1 MRLIAA
7 VVLLAVAGG
16 TARANDDLA
25 EAIRLE
31 AALQY
36 DQALAIVDRII
47 AAGTTT
53 EPAQL
58 AELHFYAGRL
68 AAGLDRA
75 DAARDHFARALAL
88 HPELALPA
96 GLSPKITAPFDAARA
111 TAAPLRLHASREGD
125 HVVAIVDS
133 DTLGL
138 AHTLVPGRD
147 DAKALDNHGNVV
159 WHGEAPAPPP
169 PPPQLPTQPS
179 FAGRASTWA
188 VAAGGALVI
197 GGLCAWRFQVAQDDW
212 NRFSQDNLHDYTQLR
227 AVEARGEHWGLAADI
242 SFGVAAAAGV
252 TAAILYVA
260 HRPEPFVV
268 GPHYVGVAA
277 RF

>member
-1 MRLIAA
+1 VRLAAA
-7 VVLLAVAGG
+7 VLLLAVAGG
-16 TARANDDLA
+16 TAHANDDLA

-75 DAARDHFARALAL
+75 DTARDHFARALAL
-88 HPELALPA
+88 RPDLALPA
-96 GLSPKITAPFDAARA
+96 GTSPKITAPFDAARA
-111 TAAPLRLHASREGD
+111 TPPLRLHATRDGA
-125 HVVAIVDS
+125 VVDADPI
-133 DTLGL
+133 GL
-138 AHTLVPGRD
+138 VHRIDGF
-147 DAKALDNHGNVV
+147 KALDDHGNVV

-169 PPPQLPTQPS
+169 PPPGPS
-179 FAGRASTWA
+179 QASIAGRASTWA

-212 NRFSQDNLHDYTQLR
+212 NRFSQDGLHDYTQLR
-227 AVEARGEHWGLAADI
+227 AVESRGDHWGLAADV

-252 TAAILYVA
+252 TAAILYVR
-260 HRPEPFVV
+260 HRPGPFVV
-268 GPHYVGVAA
+268 GPQYVGVAA